1 MTPVRQKKISF
12 DDSSMTKVTD
22 NEDSSSIPS
31 FATLPRKKKLVNS
44 NSANSMPAAPVQS
57 STQVTWMKEVA
68 QKGIINNPLRI
79 FTLDIPCC
87 IILLKMMSVLNKLSQ
102 SLYDEDKCIG
112 K

>member
-12 DDSSMTKVTD
+12 DDSSMTKVSD
-22 NEDSSSIPS
+22 KGDASSIPS

-44 NSANSMPAAPVQS
+44 NSTNSMAAAPVQS

-68 QKGIINNPLRI
+68 QKGIINNPLGI

-87 IILLKMMSVLNKLSQ
+87 IILLKMMIVSNKLSH
-102 SLYDEDKCIG
+102 SLYDEEKCIG

>member
-22 NEDSSSIPS
+22 KGDSSSIPS

-44 NSANSMPAAPVQS
+44 NSTNSMPAAPVQS

-68 QKGIINNPLRI
+68 QKGIINNPLGI

-87 IILLKMMSVLNKLSQ
+87 MILLKMMIALNKLSQ